1 MSGDRRVFELFRILK
16 LLSLEASVHIR
27 RGMFLSESEAKVS
40 VNFVLNVL
48 RQHENDLDR
57 SIAEIELIKQKLEKL
72 TSKIQQIL
80 DNFSQ

>member
-1 MSGDRRVFELFRILK
+1 
-16 LLSLEASVHIR
+16 
-27 RGMFLSESEAKVS
+27 MFLSESEAKVS

>member
-1 MSGDRRVFELFRILK
+1 MKQDENSYTCPRYGYVIPK
-16 LLSLEASVHIR
+16 K
-27 RGMFLSESEAKVS
+27 EAKVS

-72 TSKIQQIL
+72 TSKVQQIL
-80 DNFSQ
+80 DNFHSETKL